1 MSGRAASCPE
11 LCVCMGVFVRVVSF
25 CIGALVPLFLL
36 FSITICSSPVFE
48 KKNINKFLKI
58 DMDSNEPSVDVE
70 QVLAKSSKMIPG
82 EFTIYLCR
90 LAKCNYFRA

>member
-1 MSGRAASCPE
+1 
-11 LCVCMGVFVRVVSF
+11 
-25 CIGALVPLFLL
+25 
-36 FSITICSSPVFE
+36 
-48 KKNINKFLKI
+48 
-58 DMDSNEPSVDVE
+58 MDSNEPSVDVE